1 MVLKYDKYNRPV
13 APKIYLGTPNNKKIC
28 QLDGVDASSFKYTSN
43 LTNTHEISFDVDR
56 KFSYRNIDG
65 ITVEKESNAFK
76 LIGLFLRI
84 YVEGYGWFII
94 NPPDSDN
101 DGTVEKYSITAQS
114 AEIEFQQHN
123 LINFKTNQGTTDSY
137 EMLVDG
143 NVEMVGDV
151 EFAKEQIKFY
161 NPTKPELSFLDI
173 VLKVSG
179 ITGWTIGEIDTTPR
193 TYKHWDNGEQKE
205 KQVKLADEIGVFEID
220 SQDAYSFLTQEAAK
234 FFNCIFV
241 FDFDRMKI
249 NAYRPETYGKNTNV
263 NINFKNFQNSISSSI
278 NDTSI
283 YTNYYVQGSDNL
295 GIEYVNFGHNYLE
308 NIHHFLNEKYLKAS
322 TIYKY
327 KLWEQDVESSRNAY
341 IENTRLYN
349 EQYNKIAELTNRVPL
364 DDCSTDWSTFSD
376 DKLLDARAN
385 YQAQLKGYESYYVD
399 DNGNFDEEALKKST
413 DASDYYQIRDVIL
426 PSIQIE
432 IDNRNLPS
440 GTEEGKY
447 IDTYKTDWKLY
458 GLNELE
464 KKIQVYKNDIKLA
477 QNEGCD
483 VPYDDT
489 SNKSK
494 DYHDLLYKK
503 YQEATEQLDGT
514 NSESCISYYN
524 RIKSQIDELTTLQ
537 KSYDNARK
545 EIANSVDKKTW
556 THGAN
561 VDSSYALMDE
571 NGNYIVDEN
580 GNTIILMENDF
591 SDGSVIKFTEDDLE
605 QLSKLY
611 VDGAYTNENM
621 FIVSS
626 DDSVTTIDEQLKL
639 LDAAK
644 DDLYIASHLQYQFTT
659 SVDNFLAMYDYKD
672 YAKNLNIGDYLYLQI
687 RDDYIEKLRVIS
699 MEYNPMQYDND
710 LQITFSN
717 MIRSSSSRDD
727 VAYLFDNSGNS
738 SKNSSTG
745 SSTSNRYTNNEGVS
759 LTPALIQKL
768 VQSGAFQNHINQI
781 IQNNFGSYIGSSGG
795 SISISELNAKMIKVV
810 DIVGENAFFEYLQSK
825 FISTDTIV
833 SGSGKFKDLQALVAQ
848 IDNLLAGN
856 ISSEMAHIIKL
867 TAENV
872 QIDEAVIRE
881 LIAANITVSMLK
893 ASEIDTDKFHVKS
906 NDGSLEIVGN
916 TMQFKDQNDVV
927 RIQIG
932 RDANDNFTFCLY
944 DETGKGVLIDSSGI
958 KESAISDGL
967 IKNDMVAN
975 GTIGKEKLNFNIVE
989 ADENGNIDAGKVL
1002 VNGKG
1007 IDVEFTSIRESI
1019 DSIKG
1024 EIADLEPSF
1033 NIAVGNENQN
1043 IPCTN
1048 NGYTSISMLIEIPFV
1063 GYVGLTQ
1070 TPCTVSVGVLPS
1082 GITVGEIVDSTE
1094 TTTGKI
1100 ILNVA
1105 KNSNLG
1111 GDNVLNGTI
1120 PLTFTISE
1128 KTIVKNFT
1136 WTKAKA
1142 GNPGQSGQN
1151 ARLFYLD
1158 TSTYVIKKNTDETLT
1173 PSSIIF
1179 SAYYKD
1185 GESTT
1190 RNNYYGRFLISESTD
1205 GLNYS
1210 TKYTS
1215 TKNEQ
1220 TVTYTPSSFSVS
1232 SIKCILC
1239 ASGGITNEL
1248 DSQTVVVLTDADGVN
1263 EKIKEIT
1270 ETVSGV
1276 SSRVDA
1282 VNKSIT
1288 DKVWQSDIT
1297 NSINNYDNTTI
1308 KIIRDRQSEQE
1319 TTIEG
1324 ITSTVSDVQSK
1335 VKKKADGSTVQELS
1349 ERVST
1354 NEQTAE
1360 GFRQEVIKN
1369 YVTNDK
1375 LKDYPT
1381 NGQMKTA
1388 ISESAKEINLSASKT
1403 YATKSESATGSE
1415 VQYYVS
1421 TSSTSLI
1428 GGEWSSG
1435 TPIWESGKYIWS
1447 KTVTTKADGTTSE
1460 SNPVCIQGAKGE
1472 NGIGEKGETGT
1483 GIVSITPQYYLSSS
1497 KITQIDGSWI
1507 DNTAPSWETGKY
1519 MWTRNKIVYSNP
1531 SSTVYTEPYCDTS
1544 WEAANE
1550 VRAELSVRAEE
1561 IEGKVADNEKNITEV
1576 IQTNKQIQQSVT
1588 DANNNIT
1595 KLQQDSQ
1602 SFKQEVE
1609 KTYMTKNSLDS
1620 LKIGGRNLLRN
1631 SNTLEFEDYYF
1642 VGGTTSYVVD
1652 SDGNRVVDEKN
1663 NMIITI

>member
-1 MVLKYDKYNRPV
+1 MNAKFNKYDQPEKPN
-13 APKIYLGTPNNKKIC
+13 IYLGTPNNKKIC
-28 QLDGVDASSFKYTSN
+28 ALTGIDESTFKMTEKLSNTYELSFDISRTFNYTSPI
-43 LTNTHEISFDVDR
+43 TNE
-56 KFSYRNIDG
+56 
-65 ITVEKESNAFK
+65 TVEKENRAFR
-76 LIGLFLRI
+76 LISLFMRL
-84 YVEGYGWFII
+84 YVDGYGWFII
-94 NPPDSDN
+94 DPPEENNDSYTD
-101 DGTVEKYSITAQS
+101 KYSITAQS

-123 LINFKTNQGTTDSY
+123 LHNFKVNQGTTDSY

-143 NVEMVGDV
+143 NVQMVGDV

-161 NPTKPELSFLDI
+161 NASNPELSFLDI
-173 VLKVSG
+173 CLKVAG
-179 ITGWTIGEIDTTPR
+179 VTGWTVGYVDTVPKSYEYFDEGIR
-193 TYKHWDNGEQKE
+193 KE
-205 KQVKLADEIGVFEID
+205 KQTLLADEIGVFDVD
-220 SQDAYSFLTQEAAK
+220 SKDLYSFLTQDAAR
-234 FFNCIFV
+234 FFKCIFE
-241 FDFDRMKI
+241 FDFDKMQI
-249 NAYRPETYGKNTNV
+249 NAYHPENYGKDTNV
-263 NINFKNFQNSISSSI
+263 NISFRNFQKSNNIKI
-278 NDTSI
+278 DDTNI
-283 YTNYYVQGSDNL
+283 FTRYYVQGSDKL
-295 GIEYVNFGHNYLE
+295 GIEYVNFGHNYIENLE
-308 NIHHFLNEKYLKAS
+308 SYLNERYLSKEVIA
-322 TIYKY
+322 KY
-327 KLWEQDVESSRNAY
+327 KLWSQDVESNRNNY

-349 EQYNKIAELTNRVPL
+349 KQYAKISELTNKVPL
-364 DDCSTDWSTFSD
+364 DDCSTDWSSFGN
-376 DKLLDARAN
+376 DKLKEAQEN

-399 DNGNFDEEALKKST
+399 ENGVFDETALKNST
-413 DASDYYQIRDVIL
+413 DADDYYQIKNVIL

-432 IDNRNLPS
+432 MDNRNLSS
-440 GTEEGKY
+440 GQKFKDY
-447 IDTYKTDWKLY
+447 IDSYKTDWKLY
-458 GLNELE
+458 GLDELE
-464 KKIQVYKNDIKLA
+464 NKLIWYRKQKKLA
-477 QNEGCD
+477 EDEKCTE
-483 VPYDDT
+483 PYNPEDDKNSHT
-489 SNKSK
+489 EDFHTKLYNKYI
-494 DYHDLLYKK
+494 DAVH
-503 YQEATEQLDGT
+503 QLDPNYQG
-514 NSESCISYYN
+514 SCIEFYN
-524 RIKSQIDELTTLQ
+524 KMKTEIDGLKELQ
-537 KSYDNARK
+537 DSYDKARK
-545 EIANSVDKKTW
+545 GIAKSVAKETW
-556 THGAN
+556 VHI
-561 VDSSYALMDE
+561 S
-571 NGNYIVDEN
+571 
-580 GNTIILMENDF
+580 NDGTET
-591 SDGSVIKFTEDDLE
+591 SFTASDLE
-605 QLSKLY
+605 ELSHVY
-611 VDGAYTNENM
+611 VDGDYSNENM
-621 FIVSS
+621 FLTSS
-626 DDSVTTIDEQLKL
+626 DNSVTAIDEQLKL
-639 LDAAK
+639 LNAAQ
-644 DDLYIASHLQYQFTT
+644 DDLYITSHPQYQYTT
-659 SVDNFLAMYDYKD
+659 DLDNFLGLYEFKEYSEK
-672 YAKNLNIGDYLYLQI
+672 LNIGDYLYLSV
-687 RDDYIEKLRVIS
+687 RDDYVVKLRVIS
-699 MEYNPMQYDND
+699 MEYNPLCYDNS

-717 MIRSSSSRDD
+717 MIQSRSSRDD
-727 VAYLFDNSGNS
+727 IAYILNQSGGS

-745 SSTSNRYTNNEGVS
+745 SSSSNNYLNNEGVS
-759 LTPALIQKL
+759 LTPGLIQKL
-768 VQSGAFQNHINQI
+768 VQSGAFQNQLNNIIN
-781 IQNNFGSYIGSSGG
+781 NNFGSYLGSNGG
-795 SISISELNAKMIKVV
+795 SISISELNAKMIKVI
-810 DIVGENAFFEYLQSK
+810 DIVGKNAFFEYLQSK

-833 SGSGKFKDLQALVAQ
+833 AGSGKFKDLQALVAQ

-856 ISSEMAHIIKL
+856 ISSEIAHIIKL

-872 QIDEAVIRE
+872 QIDEAVIRD

-893 ASEIDTDKFHVKS
+893 ASEIDTNKFHVKS

-916 TMQFKDQNDVV
+916 TMQFKDKNDVV

-932 RDANDNFTFCLY
+932 RDANNNFTFCLY

-967 IKNDMVAN
+967 IKNDMVAD
-975 GTIGKEKLNFNIVE
+975 GTLGKEKFNFNIVE
-989 ADENGNIDAGKVL
+989 TDKNGNIDAGKVL
-1002 VNGKG
+1002 INGKG
-1007 IDVEFTSIRESI
+1007 IDIEFTSIKE
-1019 DSIKG
+1019 DIKSVK
-1024 EIADLEPSF
+1024 EDILNLEPSF

-1070 TPCTVSVGVLPS
+1070 TPCAVSVGVLPS
-1082 GITVGEIVDSTE
+1082 GITVGEIIDSTE

-1111 GDNVLNGTI
+1111 GDNVLNGTVS
-1120 PLTFTISE
+1120 LTFTISE

-1136 WTKAKA
+1136 WTKTKA
-1142 GNPGQSGQN
+1142 GDPGQNGQN
-1151 ARLFYLD
+1151 ARLFSLD

-1190 RNNYYGRFLISESTD
+1190 RNNYSGRFLISESND
-1205 GLNYS
+1205 GIKYS
-1210 TKYTS
+1210 TKYSS
-1215 TKNEQ
+1215 TKDEQ
-1220 TVTYTPSSFSVS
+1220 TVTYTPSSSSIS

-1248 DSQTVVVLTDADGVN
+1248 DSQTVVVLTYADEVN

-1270 ETVSGV
+1270 ETISGV
-1276 SSRVDA
+1276 SSKVDA

-1308 KIIRDRQSEQE
+1308 KIIRDQQSKQE

-1335 VKKKADGSTVQELS
+1335 VEKKADGSTVQELS

-1360 GFRQEVIKN
+1360 GFRQEVTKN

-1388 ISESAKEINLSASKT
+1388 ISENAKEINLSASKT

-1435 TPIWESGKYIWS
+1435 TPIWKSGKYIWS

-1472 NGIGEKGETGT
+1472 NGIGEKGEKGETGT
-1483 GIVSITPQYYLSSS
+1483 GIVSITSQYYLSSS
-1497 KITQIDGSWI
+1497 KTTQTGGSWI
-1507 DNTAPSWETGKY
+1507 DNTAPSWEAGKY

-1595 KLQQDSQ
+1595 KLQQDSS
-1602 SFKQEVE
+1602 SFKQEVS
-1609 KTYMTKNSLDS
+1609 KTYMTKEGLNDIQ
-1620 LKIGGRNLLRN
+1620 IGGTNLIRN
-1631 SNTLEFEDYYF
+1631 SNDLIFSLYYF
-1642 VGGTTSYVVD
+1642 VAD
-1652 SDGNRVVDEKN
+1652 IIDENGNTLIDETGN
-1663 NMIITI
+1663 PLVAYY

>member
-1 MVLKYDKYNRPV
+1 MNL
-13 APKIYLGTPNNKKIC
+13 
-28 QLDGVDASSFKYTSN
+28 QL
-43 LTNTHEISFDVDR
+43 
-56 KFSYRNIDG
+56 NI
-65 ITVEKESNAFK
+65 
-76 LIGLFLRI
+76 L
-84 YVEGYGWFII
+84 
-94 NPPDSDN
+94 
-101 DGTVEKYSITAQS
+101 
-114 AEIEFQQHN
+114 
-123 LINFKTNQGTTDSY
+123 
-137 EMLVDG
+137 
-143 NVEMVGDV
+143 
-151 EFAKEQIKFY
+151 
-161 NPTKPELSFLDI
+161 
-173 VLKVSG
+173 
-179 ITGWTIGEIDTTPR
+179 
-193 TYKHWDNGEQKE
+193 
-205 KQVKLADEIGVFEID
+205 
-220 SQDAYSFLTQEAAK
+220 
-234 FFNCIFV
+234 
-241 FDFDRMKI
+241 
-249 NAYRPETYGKNTNV
+249 
-263 NINFKNFQNSISSSI
+263 
-278 NDTSI
+278 
-283 YTNYYVQGSDNL
+283 
-295 GIEYVNFGHNYLE
+295 
-308 NIHHFLNEKYLKAS
+308 
-322 TIYKY
+322 
-327 KLWEQDVESSRNAY
+327 
-341 IENTRLYN
+341 RLYN
-349 EQYNKIAELTNRVPL
+349 KQYAKISELTDKVPL
-364 DDCSTDWSTFSD
+364 DDCSTDWSSFGD
-376 DKLLDARAN
+376 DKLKEAQEN

-399 DNGNFDEEALKKST
+399 ENGDFDEIALKNSV
-413 DASDYYQIRDVIL
+413 DADDYYQIKNVIL

-432 IDNRNLPS
+432 MDNRNLPS
-440 GTEEGKY
+440 GQEFEDY
-447 IDTYKTDWKLY
+447 IDSYKTDWKLY
-458 GLNELE
+458 GLDELE
-464 KKIQVYKNDIKLA
+464 NKLIWYRKQKKVAEDEKCTEPYNPENDKNSHT
-477 QNEGCD
+477 E
-483 VPYDDT
+483 
-489 SNKSK
+489 
-494 DYHDLLYKK
+494 DYHTELYNK
-503 YQEATEQLDGT
+503 YIDAVHQLDPNYEG
-514 NSESCISYYN
+514 SCMEFYN
-524 RIKSQIDELTTLQ
+524 KVKAEIDGLKELQ
-537 KSYDNARK
+537 DSYDKARK
-545 EIANSVDKKTW
+545 EIAKSVAKETW
-556 THGAN
+556 VHASTTDDDG
-561 VDSSYALMDE
+561 YIMDQD
-571 NGNYIVDEN
+571 GNYITDEE
-580 GNTIILMENDF
+580 GNYIALSQSEI
-591 SDGSVIKFTEDDLE
+591 SFTVDDLE
-605 QLSKLY
+605 ELSHIY
-611 VDGAYTNENM
+611 VDGDYSNENM
-621 FIVSS
+621 FLTSS
-626 DDSVTTIDEQLKL
+626 DDSVTAIDEQLKL
-639 LDAAK
+639 LNAAQ
-644 DDLYIASHLQYQFTT
+644 DDLYITSHPQYQYTT
-659 SVDNFLAMYDYKD
+659 DLDNFLGLYDFKEYSEK
-672 YAKNLNIGDYLYLQI
+672 LNIGDYLYLSV
-687 RDDYIEKLRVIS
+687 RDDYVVKLRIIS
-699 MEYNPMQYDND
+699 MEYNPLCYDNS

-717 MIRSSSSRDD
+717 MIQSRSSRDD
-727 VAYLFDNSGNS
+727 IAYILNQSGGS

-745 SSTSNRYTNNEGVS
+745 SSSSNNYLNNEGVS

-768 VQSGAFQNHINQI
+768 VQSGAFQNQLNNIIN
-781 IQNNFGSYIGSSGG
+781 NNFGSYLGSNGG

-833 SGSGKFKDLQALVAQ
+833 AGSGKFKDLQALVAQ

-872 QIDEAVIRE
+872 QIDEAVIRD

-916 TMQFKDQNDVV
+916 TMQFKDKNNVT

-967 IKNDMVAN
+967 IKNDMVAD
-975 GTIGKEKLNFNIVE
+975 GTISKEKLNFNIVE

-1007 IDVEFTSIRESI
+1007 IDVEFTSIKESI
-1019 DSIKG
+1019 NSIKG

-1033 NIAVGNENQN
+1033 NIAVGNESQN
-1043 IPCTN
+1043 IPCTSK
-1048 NGYTSISMLIEIPFV
+1048 GLTSVPMLIEIPFV

-1070 TPCTVSVGVLPS
+1070 IPCIASVGLLPK
-1082 GITVGEIVDSTE
+1082 GITLGEITNSTE

-1105 KNSNLG
+1105 KDSDLG
-1111 GDNVLNGTI
+1111 GENVLNGTI
-1120 PLTFTISE
+1120 QLTFTIAE
-1128 KTIVKNFT
+1128 KEVVKNFT
-1136 WTKAKA
+1136 WTKTKS
-1142 GNPGQSGQN
+1142 GEQGQSGQN
-1151 ARLFYLD
+1151 ARLFSLD
-1158 TSTYVIKKNTDETLT
+1158 TSTYVIKKNTDDTLT
-1173 PSSIIF
+1173 PSTIIF
-1179 SAYYKD
+1179 SSYYKD
-1185 GESTT
+1185 GESDT
-1190 RNNYYGRFLISESTD
+1190 RNDYLGRFLISESTD
-1205 GLNYS
+1205 GLKYS

-1215 TKNEQ
+1215 AKDEH
-1220 TVTYTPSSFSVS
+1220 TVTYTPSSSSIS

-1270 ETVSGV
+1270 ETISGV
-1276 SSRVDA
+1276 SSKVDA

-1297 NSINNYDNTTI
+1297 NSIDNYDKTTI
-1308 KIIRDRQSEQE
+1308 KIIRDQQSKQE

-1335 VKKKADGSTVQELS
+1335 VEKKADGSTVQELS

-1497 KITQIDGSWI
+1497 KTTQTDGSWI
-1507 DNTAPSWETGKY
+1507 DNTAPSWEAGKY

-1550 VRAELSVRAEE
+1550 VRTELSVRADE
-1561 IEGKVADNEKNITEV
+1561 IEGKVTDNKKNITEV

-1588 DANNNIT
+1588 LNKSDSENPKEESNKSDDLKEESNN
-1595 KLQQDSQ
+1595 
-1602 SFKQEVE
+1602 E
-1609 KTYMTKNSLDS
+1609 
-1620 LKIGGRNLLRN
+1620 
-1631 SNTLEFEDYYF
+1631 
-1642 VGGTTSYVVD
+1642 
-1652 SDGNRVVDEKN
+1652 
-1663 NMIITI
+1663 